1 MKKKIIFVA
10 AAVFM
15 AASVS
20 VFTYISSERNAMDEL
35 FSANVEALANYEGF
49 GRMCVPNAGLG
60 NTPYTLCSTC
70 RMGRTTIY
78 SYSFCNN

>member
-35 FSANVEALANYEGF
+35 FSANVEALANVENKDGF
-49 GRMCVPNAGLG
+49 GTVIKKESSH
-60 NTPYTLCSTC
+60 TLIC
-70 RMGRTTIY
+70 RGIGTL
-78 SYSFCNN
+78 SCEW